1 MIAAH
6 ERSEHHVMNADLK
19 ALPCAAAVSS
29 VAVWFNRAR
38 VMPLV
43 HVGQGQLLSMGSRS
57 AAYLRKPVGLGLSN
71 ETYET

>member
-43 HVGQGQLLSMGSRS
+43 HVGQGQSFSIGRISVACLPNPTSSTVLSQ
-57 AAYLRKPVGLGLSN
+57 
-71 ETYET
+71 